1 MRVTQAELYQA
12 LKAIGYPVAYSHFV
26 STPQSRAPAPPFITY
41 RFIDSADVMADG
53 RNYVEISDFAVELY
67 TDTKDQ
73 VAEAAVQAKLKELG
87 LPYVKSEAWIDS
99 EKLFQ
104 VIYEIQLIGG

>member
-1 MRVTQAELYQA
+1 MTLQELYTA

-26 STPQSRAPAPPFITY
+26 DTPQNPAPKPPFIAY
-41 RFIDSADVMADG
+41 REAYSNDLIADNQ
-53 RNYVEISDFAVELY
+53 NYVPVSNVQIELY
-67 TDTKDQ
+67 TDRKDL
-73 VAEAAVQAKLKELG
+73 ASESAVQNKLKELG
-87 LPYVKSEAWIDS
+87 LPYAKTETYIED

>member
-1 MRVTQAELYQA
+1 MTLAELNQA

-26 STPQSRAPAPPFITY
+26 DTPQNPAPKPPFITY
-41 RFIDSADVMADG
+41 REAYSNDMIADNQ
-53 RNYVEISDFAVELY
+53 NYVPVSNVQIELY
-67 TDTKDQ
+67 TDRKDPA
-73 VAEAAVQAKLKELG
+73 AEAAVQNKLKELR
-87 LPYVKSEAWIDS
+87 LPYSKTETYIED

>member
-1 MRVTQAELYQA
+1 MTQEELYQA

-26 STPQSRAPAPPFITY
+26 STPQNPAPTPPFITY
-41 RFIDSADVMADG
+41 RFMNSSDLMADG
-53 RNYVEISDFAVELY
+53 QNYAEISSFAVELY
-67 TDTKDQ
+67 TDAKNQ
-73 VAEAAVQAKLKELG
+73 VAEAKVQDKLKDLR
-87 LPYVKSEAWIDS
+87 LPYTKTETWIDS